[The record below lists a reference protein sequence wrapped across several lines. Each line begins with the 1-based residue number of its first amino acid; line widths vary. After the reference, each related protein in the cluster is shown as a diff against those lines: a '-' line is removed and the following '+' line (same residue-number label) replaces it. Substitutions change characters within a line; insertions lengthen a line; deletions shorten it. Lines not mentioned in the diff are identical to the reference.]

1 MQDLSKN
8 THHFDVVIV
17 GGGLVGATQ
26 ALCLA
31 KSCPQLNIAVVEAFE
46 ATQKNQP
53 SFDDRSIAIAEQSAQ
68 YLKNFNLFHES
79 FSYCEAIKTV
89 HVTDKGHFGKATIT
103 AKEYQLDA
111 LGYVA
116 EVKPLGHAL
125 HKLLDEAE
133 NITVFCPDQVMA
145 HRFTQDLAL
154 IELKSGIKLS
164 SALVVVA
171 DGGQSVSRDLLHIDF
186 KKQAYEQSALIANIE
201 VAGGHNNQAFERFT
215 QFGPMALLPMSQNR
229 YSLVWCQSPEKAQ
242 NALELTEREFI
253 SQLQTAFGFSA
264 GRFSQVGM
272 RACYSLA
279 LGRAERI
286 VQHRVAVI
294 GNAAHLVHPI
304 AGQGFNLGLRDIQTL
319 VTKIEQAHKN
329 NQDIGCFEVLR
340 AFELERKKD
349 LDKVLMLT
357 DGLVRLFSNS
367 SRMLA
372 LTRSIGLVSMDLCSD
387 LKQPLA
393 KQLMGKVKVRLSS
406 DNVEEKVS

>member
-1 MQDLSKN
+1 VQELTKN
-8 THHFDVVIV
+8 TNHFDVVIV

-31 KSCPQLNIAVVEAFE
+31 KSCPQINIAVVEAIE
-46 ATQKNQP
+46 ATEKNQP
-53 SFDDRSIAIAEQSAQ
+53 SFDDRSIAIAQQSAV
-68 YLKNFNLFHES
+68 YLKKFNLFNETFS
-79 FSYCEAIKTV
+79 FCEAIKTV

-103 AKEYQLDA
+103 AQEYQLDA
-111 LGYVA
+111 LGYVV
-116 EVKPLGHAL
+116 EVKPLGHGL
-125 HKLLDEAE
+125 HKQLEE
-133 NITVFCPDQVMA
+133 VKNITLFCPEQVVA
-145 HRFTQDLAL
+145 HSFTQDLAL
-154 IELKSGIKLS
+154 VELKSGKQLS
-164 SALVVVA
+164 SSLVIVA

-242 NALELTEREFI
+242 NLLDLPEKEFI
-253 SQLQTAFGFSA
+253 SQLQAAFGFSA
-264 GRFSQVGM
+264 GQFTQVGM
-272 RACYSLA
+272 RACYPLA

-304 AGQGFNLGLRDIQTL
+304 AGQGFNLGLRDIQAL
-319 VTKIEQAHKN
+319 VTKLEQVQKH

-349 LDKVLMLT
+349 LDTVLTLT

-372 LTRSIGLVSMDLCSD
+372 LTRSVGLVTMDLCSD

-393 KQLMGKVKVRLSS
+393 KQLMGKIKPSLSS
-406 DNVEEKVS
+406 DIVEEHLS

>member
-1 MQDLSKN
+1 VQELSKN
-8 THHFDVVIV
+8 TLQFDVVIT

-31 KSCPQLNIAVVEAFE
+31 KSCPQLNIAVVEAIE
-46 ATQKNQP
+46 ATEKNQP
-53 SFDDRSIAIAEQSAQ
+53 SFDDRSIAIAEQSAL
-68 YLKNFNLFHES
+68 YLKRFNLFNENL
-79 FSYCEAIKTV
+79 SYCEAIKTV

-103 AKEYQLDA
+103 AQEYQLEA

-125 HKLLDEAE
+125 YKQLDETK
-133 NITVFCPDQVMA
+133 NITVFCPDQVVA
-145 HRFTQDLAL
+145 HSFTQDLAL
-154 IELKSGIKLS
+154 IELKSGKQLS
-164 SALVVVA
+164 SSLIIVA

-242 NALELTEREFI
+242 NSLNLPEKEFI
-253 SQLQTAFGFSA
+253 SQLQAAFGFSA
-264 GRFSQVGM
+264 GQFTQVGM
-272 RACYSLA
+272 RACYPLA

-319 VTKIEQAHKN
+319 VTKIEQAQN
-329 NQDIGCFEVLR
+329 LNQDIGCFEVLR

-349 LDKVLMLT
+349 LDTVLTLT

-393 KQLMGKVKVRLSS
+393 KKLMGKVKASLSS
-406 DNVEEKVS
+406 GFVEERIS